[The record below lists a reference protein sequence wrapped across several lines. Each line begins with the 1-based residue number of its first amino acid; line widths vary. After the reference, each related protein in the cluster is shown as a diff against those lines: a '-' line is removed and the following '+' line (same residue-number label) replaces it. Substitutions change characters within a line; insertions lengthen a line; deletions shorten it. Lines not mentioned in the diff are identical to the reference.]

1 MTKSYKEQ
9 FKEESARRKQ
19 RQQKR
24 MAILIILI
32 GVLVSGALWYLD
44 SLSKERQVPPQ
55 QAVPPVE
62 QAKEEPKAVP
72 KAVPPEVPKQ
82 EEPKQAEADKP
93 AYGIIIDKS
102 DYKLYLRQDDKV
114 VKAWGVAVGA
124 KPGQKQKAGDMTTP
138 TGHFEVDE
146 VLDASYWTHDF
157 GDGKGEIKGAY
168 GPNFISLVTGWDGIG
183 IHGTHDPASIGTMAS
198 EGCVRMRNAELLE
211 LLPYVKV
218 GTAVTVRE

>member
-1 MTKSYKEQ
+1 MTKSYKEK

-32 GVLVSGALWYLD
+32 GILVSGALWYLD
-44 SLSKERQVPPQ
+44 SLSKEQ
-55 QAVPPVE
+55 QAPATEGNTTQSVE
-62 QAKEEPKAVP
+62 QVQPEP

-82 EEPKQAEADKP
+82 EGPKQAEADKP

-102 DYKLYLRQDDKV
+102 DYKLYLMQDDKV
-114 VKAWGVAVGA
+114 VTAWGIAVGA

-146 VLDASYWTHDF
+146 ILDSSYWTHDF

-218 GTAVTVRE
+218 GTAVTIRE